1 MKNII
6 YLSDIYLLRLFIFHK
21 SYLVDLPMHVP
32 TDASNSCTV
41 KHGYIAK
48 GQGGG
53 IWFVVIII
61 HCT

>member
-21 SYLVDLPMHVP
+21 IYLVDLPMHVP

-48 GQGGG
+48 SQGGG
-53 IWFVVIII
+53 IWFVVITID
-61 HCT
+61 CT